1 MPRAKEIYSL
11 QTGKYRYRSQ
21 RTSLQ
26 KYFSIIGCIG
36 MITTNAKPIY
46 FDSNR
51 PEVKKFHS
59 TGLFG
64 RVSLGCS
71 TTVKCFDEKECK
83 HGYCSIQSD
92 AERICKCDRGWT
104 GRDMRGRTPWV
115 CFTIRFQ
122 AEIAV
127 SKSQN
132 HNHTQLLIH
141 VSQNHVVFMASV
153 VHWKEALHANARK
166 DGGKS
171 LKLSIKSWQFVGI
184 EPRTLCD
191 SWVIHL

>member
-1 MPRAKEIYSL
+1 
-11 QTGKYRYRSQ
+11 
-21 RTSLQ
+21 
-26 KYFSIIGCIG
+26 

-46 FDSNR
+46 FDSDR

-104 GRDMRGRTPWV
+104 GKYR
-115 CFTIRFQ
+115 CYQIRF
-122 AEIAV
+122 I
-127 SKSQN
+127 SY
-132 HNHTQLLIH
+132 
-141 VSQNHVVFMASV
+141 
-153 VHWKEALHANARK
+153 
-166 DGGKS
+166 
-171 LKLSIKSWQFVGI
+171 KL
-184 EPRTLCD
+184 
-191 SWVIHL
+191 

>member
-1 MPRAKEIYSL
+1 
-11 QTGKYRYRSQ
+11 
-21 RTSLQ
+21 
-26 KYFSIIGCIG
+26 

-46 FDSNR
+46 FDSDR

-104 GRDMRGRTPWV
+104 GKYRGARLRQVSGINYLIQMCTYRLTFGDSEITWV
-115 CFTIRFQ
+115 
-122 AEIAV
+122 
-127 SKSQN
+127 
-132 HNHTQLLIH
+132 
-141 VSQNHVVFMASV
+141 
-153 VHWKEALHANARK
+153 
-166 DGGKS
+166 G
-171 LKLSIKSWQFVGI
+171 
-184 EPRTLCD
+184 
-191 SWVIHL
+191 